1 MSYIQSA
8 IELTD
13 RMSAPLYDI
22 YTAANAVNSS
32 LVEMQATS
40 GDMFNTSALDRVQ
53 QDIVNTEIQLQELTQ
68 EKVKISEPVTI
79 PVQWQEYNAPEV
91 FLTTGAERFQQ
102 EIQSANNMMEQLCA
116 TQDAIAKQA
125 YSTYIFPPEAFQD
138 LNSMA
143 VRIDHIRDKIS
154 QLETSGAGMGF
165 DAANNGIERLREQ
178 LSQTL
183 QIQSE
188 LNYAVQNMDVSAAN
202 SAYLKLSQT
211 VDNTERYIRDNTNE
225 QMQFN
230 NAVYAGTTQTDA
242 LTGAIKRVV
251 AAYVSIQSVQKALNL
266 SDELTQTTA
275 RLDMMVS
282 SYNALNGTMQTTD
295 ELTQMIYQSAQ
306 NSRASFMDTAASVAK
321 LGNNARDAFASTG
334 EIVQFAELVNKQFT
348 IAGASSTEA
357 SNAFLQLTQALGSG
371 VLRGDELNSIFE
383 QAPNLIQT
391 VADYMDVP
399 IGQIREMASEGQIT
413 ADIVK
418 NAMFAAADDID
429 AKFNSMP
436 MTWGQLWIYYSNQ
449 ALMTFQPVLQR
460 LNEIANDA
468 NMRTALTGVMNAL
481 SGAATVAL
489 NVIDVMVTGGAFIV
503 DNWSM
508 IAPVIIGVGTALA
521 IYNGVLIL
529 HNAYEAASNGLKMI
543 AAIRAV
549 AHGTATAAETAATT
563 GASAAQIAFNAA
575 LYACPLTWIVLAI
588 IAVIAAIYLIVA
600 AINKVQ
606 GTTYS
611 ATGVICGAVATAGA
625 FILNTGI
632 GLLNG
637 LIQFA
642 WSMFVEPFLS
652 IVEWVLNVVNGG
664 FDSFGGAVANLIG
677 NIISWFLSL
686 GKVVTQIIDAIFGTN
701 WTSGLE
707 SLQNEVLSWGKTE
720 NAITLDRSA
729 PTIDYRMSYTD
740 AYSKGYEWGQGVENK
755 VKDFF
760 GGTADDNLGSYG
772 GESEMTNYLSGIAG
786 DTASI
791 SDSLDVSEEDL
802 KYLRDIAEQEAIN
815 RFTTAEIKVD
825 MSGMSNTVHNT
836 NDLDG
841 IVDGLTTRV
850 LQAMEV
856 VRDGV

>member
-1 MSYIQSA
+1 MSSIQTA
-8 IELTD
+8 IELSD
-13 RMSAPLYDI
+13 RMSAPLYNI
-22 YTAANAVNSS
+22 CTAVNMVISNFEALEYASSTAIDTSSMEEARQLLADGMVGLQDITSATESARRKQEEYNQKIQAGSQHTDVLLNKVKS
-32 LVEMQATS
+32 LVGAYVGISTVK
-40 GDMFNTSALDRVQ
+40 NALD
-53 QDIVNTEIQLQELTQ
+53 
-68 EKVKISEPVTI
+68 
-79 PVQWQEYNAPEV
+79 
-91 FLTTGAERFQQ
+91 
-102 EIQSANNMMEQLCA
+102 
-116 TQDAIAKQA
+116 
-125 YSTYIFPPEAFQD
+125 
-138 LNSMA
+138 
-143 VRIDHIRDKIS
+143 
-154 QLETSGAGMGF
+154 
-165 DAANNGIERLREQ
+165 
-178 LSQTL
+178 
-183 QIQSE
+183 
-188 LNYAVQNMDVSAAN
+188 
-202 SAYLKLSQT
+202 
-211 VDNTERYIRDNTNE
+211 
-225 QMQFN
+225 
-230 NAVYAGTTQTDA
+230 
-242 LTGAIKRVV
+242 
-251 AAYVSIQSVQKALNL
+251 L

-282 SYNALNGTMQTTD
+282 QYNALNGTMQTTD
-295 ELTQMIYQSAQ
+295 ELSQMIFLSAQ
-306 NSRASFMDTAASVAK
+306 NSRASYMDTAASVAK

-348 IAGASSTEA
+348 IAGASATES

-399 IGQIREMASEGQIT
+399 IGKIREMASDGQIT

-436 MTWGQLWIYYSNQ
+436 MTWGQLWTYYSNQ

-460 LNEIANDA
+460 LNEMANDQH
-468 NMRTALTGVMNAL
+468 MQTALTGIMNAL
-481 SGAATVAL
+481 SGAATIAL
-489 NVIDVMVTGGAFIV
+489 NVIDVMVTGGAYIV

-508 IAPVIIGVGTALA
+508 IAPVIGGVAAALA
-521 IYNGVLIL
+521 IYNGALLL

-543 AAIRAV
+543 AAIRSV
-549 AHGTATAAETAATT
+549 AHGTATATEAAATT

-588 IAVIAAIYLIVA
+588 IAVIAAIYLVVA

-611 ATGVICGAVATAGA
+611 ATGVICGAVYAAGA
-625 FILNTGI
+625 FIVNTGV

-637 LIQFA
+637 LIQLI
-642 WSMFVEPFLS
+642 WSIFVEPFLG
-652 IVEWVLNVVNGG
+652 IVEWVLNVTNGG

-686 GKVVTQIIDAIFGTN
+686 GEVVTKIIDAIFGTD
-701 WTSGLE
+701 WTAGLNA
-707 SLQNEVLSWGKTE
+707 LQNNVLSWGKNE
-720 NAITLDRSA
+720 NAITLDREA
-729 PTIDYRMSYTD
+729 PTIAYRASYSE
-740 AYSKGYEWGQGVENK
+740 AYNKGYDFGQGVENRIK
-755 VKDFF
+755 NFF
-760 GGTADDNLGSYG
+760 GGTKDDNSDNSGALGSYG
-772 GESEMTNYLSGIAG
+772 AASDMAANVANIAG
-786 DTASI
+786 DTSSI

-850 LQAMEV
+850 LEAMEV
-856 VRDGV
+856 VKEGV

>member
-1 MSYIQSA
+1 MSSIQTA
-8 IELTD
+8 IELSD
-13 RMSAPLYDI
+13 RMSAPLYNI
-22 YTAANAVNSS
+22 CTAVNMVISNFEALEYASSTAIDTSSMEEARQLLADGMVGLQDITSATESARRKQEEYNQKIQAGSQHTDVLVNKVKS
-32 LVEMQATS
+32 LVGAYVGISTVK
-40 GDMFNTSALDRVQ
+40 NALD
-53 QDIVNTEIQLQELTQ
+53 
-68 EKVKISEPVTI
+68 
-79 PVQWQEYNAPEV
+79 
-91 FLTTGAERFQQ
+91 
-102 EIQSANNMMEQLCA
+102 
-116 TQDAIAKQA
+116 
-125 YSTYIFPPEAFQD
+125 
-138 LNSMA
+138 
-143 VRIDHIRDKIS
+143 
-154 QLETSGAGMGF
+154 
-165 DAANNGIERLREQ
+165 
-178 LSQTL
+178 
-183 QIQSE
+183 
-188 LNYAVQNMDVSAAN
+188 
-202 SAYLKLSQT
+202 
-211 VDNTERYIRDNTNE
+211 
-225 QMQFN
+225 
-230 NAVYAGTTQTDA
+230 
-242 LTGAIKRVV
+242 
-251 AAYVSIQSVQKALNL
+251 L

-282 SYNALNGTMQTTD
+282 QYNALNGTMQTTD
-295 ELTQMIYQSAQ
+295 ELSQMIFLSAQ
-306 NSRASFMDTAASVAK
+306 NSRASYMDTAASVAK

-348 IAGASSTEA
+348 IAGASATES

-399 IGQIREMASEGQIT
+399 IGKIREMASDGQIT
-413 ADIVK
+413 TDIVK

-436 MTWGQLWIYYSNQ
+436 MTWGQLWTYYSNQ

-460 LNEIANDA
+460 LNEMANDQH
-468 NMRTALTGVMNAL
+468 MQTALTGIMNAL
-481 SGAATVAL
+481 SGAATIAL
-489 NVIDVMVTGGAFIV
+489 NVIDVMVTGGAYIV

-508 IAPVIIGVGTALA
+508 IAPVIGGVAAALA
-521 IYNGVLIL
+521 IYNGALLL

-543 AAIRAV
+543 AAIRSV
-549 AHGTATAAETAATT
+549 AHGTATAAEAAATT

-588 IAVIAAIYLIVA
+588 IAVIAAIYLVVA

-611 ATGVICGAVATAGA
+611 ATGVICGAVYAAGA
-625 FILNTGI
+625 FIVNTGV

-637 LIQFA
+637 LIQLI
-642 WSMFVEPFLS
+642 WSIFVEPFLG
-652 IVEWVLNVVNGG
+652 IVEWVLNVTNGG

-686 GKVVTQIIDAIFGTN
+686 GEVVTKIIDAIFGTD
-701 WTSGLE
+701 WTAGLNA
-707 SLQNEVLSWGKTE
+707 LQNNVLAWGKNE
-720 NAITLDRSA
+720 NAITLDREA
-729 PTIDYRMSYTD
+729 PTIAYRASYSE
-740 AYSKGYEWGQGVENK
+740 AYNKGYDFGQGVENK
-755 VKDFF
+755 ISDFF
-760 GGTADDNLGSYG
+760 GGIKDLGNSGDTGALGSYG
-772 GESEMTNYLSGIAG
+772 AASDMAANVANIAG
-786 DTASI
+786 DTSSI

-850 LQAMEV
+850 LEAMEAV
-856 VRDGV
+856 KEGA

>member
-1 MSYIQSA
+1 MSSIQTA
-8 IELTD
+8 IELSD
-13 RMSAPLYDI
+13 RMSAPLYNI
-22 YTAANAVNSS
+22 CTAVNMVISNFEALEYASSTAIDTSSMEEARQLLADGMVGLQDITSATESARLKQEEYNQKIQAGSQHTDVLMNKVKS
-32 LVEMQATS
+32 LVGAYVGISTVK
-40 GDMFNTSALDRVQ
+40 NALD
-53 QDIVNTEIQLQELTQ
+53 
-68 EKVKISEPVTI
+68 
-79 PVQWQEYNAPEV
+79 
-91 FLTTGAERFQQ
+91 
-102 EIQSANNMMEQLCA
+102 
-116 TQDAIAKQA
+116 
-125 YSTYIFPPEAFQD
+125 
-138 LNSMA
+138 
-143 VRIDHIRDKIS
+143 
-154 QLETSGAGMGF
+154 
-165 DAANNGIERLREQ
+165 
-178 LSQTL
+178 
-183 QIQSE
+183 
-188 LNYAVQNMDVSAAN
+188 
-202 SAYLKLSQT
+202 
-211 VDNTERYIRDNTNE
+211 
-225 QMQFN
+225 
-230 NAVYAGTTQTDA
+230 
-242 LTGAIKRVV
+242 
-251 AAYVSIQSVQKALNL
+251 L

-282 SYNALNGTMQTTD
+282 QYNALNGTMQTTD
-295 ELTQMIYQSAQ
+295 ELSQMIFLSAQ
-306 NSRASFMDTAASVAK
+306 NSRASYMDTAASVAK

-348 IAGASSTEA
+348 IAGASATES

-399 IGQIREMASEGQIT
+399 IGKIREMASDGQIT
-413 ADIVK
+413 TDIVK

-436 MTWGQLWIYYSNQ
+436 MTWGQLWTYYSNQ

-460 LNEIANDA
+460 LNEMANDQH
-468 NMRTALTGVMNAL
+468 MQTALTGIMNAL
-481 SGAATVAL
+481 SGAASIAL
-489 NVIDVMVTGGAFIV
+489 NVIDVMVTGGAYIV

-508 IAPVIIGVGTALA
+508 IAPVIGGVAAALA
-521 IYNGVLIL
+521 IYNGALLL

-543 AAIRAV
+543 AAIRSV
-549 AHGTATAAETAATT
+549 AHGTATATEAAATT

-588 IAVIAAIYLIVA
+588 IAVIAAIYLVVA

-611 ATGVICGAVATAGA
+611 ATGVICGLVATAGA
-625 FILNTGI
+625 FIVNTGV

-637 LIQFA
+637 LIQLI
-642 WSMFVEPFLS
+642 WSIFVEPFLG
-652 IVEWVLNVVNGG
+652 IVEWVLNVTNGG

-686 GKVVTQIIDAIFGTN
+686 GEVVTKIIDAIFGTD
-701 WTSGLE
+701 WTAGLNA
-707 SLQNEVLSWGKTE
+707 LQNNVLAWGKNE
-720 NAITLDRSA
+720 NAITLDREA
-729 PTIDYRMSYTD
+729 PTIAYRASYSD
-740 AYSKGYEWGQGVENK
+740 AYNKGYDFGQGVENK
-755 VKDFF
+755 VSDFF
-760 GGTADDNLGSYG
+760 GGIKDLGNSGDTGALGSYG
-772 GESEMTNYLSGIAG
+772 AASDMAANVANIAG
-786 DTASI
+786 DTSSI

-850 LQAMEV
+850 LEAMEI
-856 VRDGV
+856 VRDGA

>member
-1 MSYIQSA
+1 MSSIQTA
-8 IELTD
+8 IELSD
-13 RMSAPLYDI
+13 RMSAPLYNI
-22 YTAANAVNSS
+22 CTAVNMVISNFEALEYASSTAIDTSSMEEARQLLADGMVGLQDITSATESARRKQEEYNQKIQAGSQHTDVLLNKVKS
-32 LVEMQATS
+32 LVGAYVGISTVK
-40 GDMFNTSALDRVQ
+40 NALD
-53 QDIVNTEIQLQELTQ
+53 
-68 EKVKISEPVTI
+68 
-79 PVQWQEYNAPEV
+79 
-91 FLTTGAERFQQ
+91 
-102 EIQSANNMMEQLCA
+102 
-116 TQDAIAKQA
+116 
-125 YSTYIFPPEAFQD
+125 
-138 LNSMA
+138 
-143 VRIDHIRDKIS
+143 
-154 QLETSGAGMGF
+154 
-165 DAANNGIERLREQ
+165 
-178 LSQTL
+178 
-183 QIQSE
+183 
-188 LNYAVQNMDVSAAN
+188 
-202 SAYLKLSQT
+202 
-211 VDNTERYIRDNTNE
+211 
-225 QMQFN
+225 
-230 NAVYAGTTQTDA
+230 
-242 LTGAIKRVV
+242 
-251 AAYVSIQSVQKALNL
+251 L

-282 SYNALNGTMQTTD
+282 QYNALNGTMQTTD
-295 ELTQMIYQSAQ
+295 ELSQMIFLSAQ
-306 NSRASFMDTAASVAK
+306 NSRASYMDTAASVAK

-348 IAGASSTEA
+348 IAGASATES

-399 IGQIREMASEGQIT
+399 IGKIREMASDGQVT

-436 MTWGQLWIYYSNQ
+436 LTWGQLWTQYSNL
-449 ALMTFQPVLQR
+449 ALKTFQPVLQR
-460 LNEIANDA
+460 LNEMANDQH
-468 NMRTALTGVMNAL
+468 MQTALTGIMNAL
-481 SGAATVAL
+481 SGAATIAL
-489 NVIDVMVTGGAFIV
+489 NVIDVMVTGGAYIV

-508 IAPVIIGVGTALA
+508 IAPVIGGVAAALA
-521 IYNGVLIL
+521 IYNGALLL

-543 AAIRAV
+543 AAIRSV

-575 LYACPLTWIVLAI
+575 LYACPLTWVVLAI
-588 IAVIAAIYLIVA
+588 IAVIAAIYLVVA

-611 ATGVICGAVATAGA
+611 ATGVICGLVATAGA
-625 FILNTGI
+625 FIVNTGV

-637 LIQFA
+637 LIQLI
-642 WSMFVEPFLS
+642 WSIFVEPFLG
-652 IVEWVLNVVNGG
+652 IVEWVLNVTNGG

-686 GKVVTQIIDAIFGTN
+686 GEVVTKIIDAIFGTD
-701 WTSGLE
+701 WTAGLNA
-707 SLQNEVLSWGKTE
+707 LQNNVLAWGKNE
-720 NAITLDRSA
+720 NAITLDREA
-729 PTIDYRMSYTD
+729 PTIAYRASYSE
-740 AYSKGYEWGQGVENK
+740 AYNKGYDFGQGVENRIK
-755 VKDFF
+755 NFF
-760 GGTADDNLGSYG
+760 GGTKDDNSDNSGALGSYG
-772 GESEMTNYLSGIAG
+772 AASDMAANVANIAG
-786 DTASI
+786 DTSSI

-850 LQAMEV
+850 LEAMEV
-856 VRDGV
+856 VKEGV

>member
-1 MSYIQSA
+1 MSSIQTA
-8 IELTD
+8 IELSD
-13 RMSAPLYDI
+13 RMSAPLYNI
-22 YTAANAVNSS
+22 CTAVNMVISNFEALEYASSTAIDTSSMEEARQLLADGMVGLQDITSATESARRKQEEYNQKIQAGSQHTDVLLNKVKS
-32 LVEMQATS
+32 LVGAYVGISTVK
-40 GDMFNTSALDRVQ
+40 NALD
-53 QDIVNTEIQLQELTQ
+53 
-68 EKVKISEPVTI
+68 
-79 PVQWQEYNAPEV
+79 
-91 FLTTGAERFQQ
+91 
-102 EIQSANNMMEQLCA
+102 
-116 TQDAIAKQA
+116 
-125 YSTYIFPPEAFQD
+125 
-138 LNSMA
+138 
-143 VRIDHIRDKIS
+143 
-154 QLETSGAGMGF
+154 
-165 DAANNGIERLREQ
+165 
-178 LSQTL
+178 
-183 QIQSE
+183 
-188 LNYAVQNMDVSAAN
+188 
-202 SAYLKLSQT
+202 
-211 VDNTERYIRDNTNE
+211 
-225 QMQFN
+225 
-230 NAVYAGTTQTDA
+230 
-242 LTGAIKRVV
+242 
-251 AAYVSIQSVQKALNL
+251 L

-282 SYNALNGTMQTTD
+282 QYNALNGTMQTTD
-295 ELTQMIYQSAQ
+295 ELSQMIFLSAQ
-306 NSRASFMDTAASVAK
+306 NSRASYMDTAASVAK

-348 IAGASSTEA
+348 IAGASATES

-399 IGQIREMASEGQIT
+399 IGKIREMASDGQIT

-436 MTWGQLWIYYSNQ
+436 MTWGQLWTYYSNQ

-460 LNEIANDA
+460 LNEMANDQH
-468 NMRTALTGVMNAL
+468 MQTALTGIMNAL
-481 SGAATVAL
+481 SGAAKISL
-489 NVIDVMVTGGAFIV
+489 NVIDVMVTGGAYIV

-508 IAPVIIGVGTALA
+508 IAPVIGGVAAALA
-521 IYNGVLIL
+521 IYNGALLL

-543 AAIRAV
+543 AAIRSV

-588 IAVIAAIYLIVA
+588 IAVIAAIYLVVA

-611 ATGVICGAVATAGA
+611 ATGVICGLVATAGA
-625 FILNTGI
+625 FIVNTGV

-637 LIQFA
+637 LIQLI
-642 WSMFVEPFLS
+642 WSIFVEPFLG
-652 IVEWVLNVVNGG
+652 IVEWVLNVTNGG

-686 GKVVTQIIDAIFGTN
+686 GEVVTKIIDAIFGTD
-701 WTSGLE
+701 WTAGLNA
-707 SLQNEVLSWGKTE
+707 LQNNVLAWGKNE
-720 NAITLDRSA
+720 NAITLDREA
-729 PTIDYRMSYTD
+729 PTIAYRASYSE
-740 AYSKGYEWGQGVENK
+740 AYNKGYDFGQGVENRIK
-755 VKDFF
+755 NFF
-760 GGTADDNLGSYG
+760 GGTKDDNSDNSGALGSYG
-772 GESEMTNYLSGIAG
+772 AASDMAANVANIAG
-786 DTASI
+786 DTSSI

-850 LQAMEV
+850 LEAMEI
-856 VRDGV
+856 VRDGA

>member
-1 MSYIQSA
+1 MSSIQTA
-8 IELTD
+8 IELSD
-13 RMSAPLYDI
+13 RMSAPLYNI
-22 YTAANAVNSS
+22 CTAVNMVISNFEALEYASS
-32 LVEMQATS
+32 TAIDTS
-40 GDMFNTSALDRVQ
+40 SMEEARQLLADGMVGLQDITSA
-53 QDIVNTEIQLQELTQ
+53 TESARRKQE
-68 EKVKISEPVTI
+68 
-79 PVQWQEYNAPEV
+79 EYN
-91 FLTTGAERFQQ
+91 QK
-102 EIQSANNMMEQLCA
+102 IQAG
-116 TQDAIAKQA
+116 
-125 YSTYIFPPEAFQD
+125 
-138 LNSMA
+138 
-143 VRIDHIRDKIS
+143 S
-154 QLETSGAGMGF
+154 QH
-165 DAANNGIERLREQ
+165 
-178 LSQTL
+178 
-183 QIQSE
+183 
-188 LNYAVQNMDVSAAN
+188 
-202 SAYLKLSQT
+202 
-211 VDNTERYIRDNTNE
+211 
-225 QMQFN
+225 
-230 NAVYAGTTQTDA
+230 TDA
-242 LTGAIKRVV
+242 LVNKVKSLVG
-251 AAYVSIQSVQKALNL
+251 AYVGISTVKNALDL

-282 SYNALNGTMQTTD
+282 QYNALNGTMQTTD
-295 ELTQMIYQSAQ
+295 ELSQMIFLSAQ
-306 NSRASFMDTAASVAK
+306 NSRASYMDTAASVAK

-348 IAGASSTEA
+348 IAGASATES

-399 IGQIREMASEGQIT
+399 IGKIREMASDGQIT

-436 MTWGQLWIYYSNQ
+436 MTWGQLWTQYSNL
-449 ALMTFQPVLQR
+449 ALKTFQPVLQR
-460 LNEIANDA
+460 LNEMANDQH
-468 NMRTALTGVMNAL
+468 MQTALTGIMNAL
-481 SGAATVAL
+481 SGAATIAL

-508 IAPVIIGVGTALA
+508 IAPVIGGVAAALA
-521 IYNGVLIL
+521 IYNGALLL

-543 AAIRAV
+543 AAIRSV
-549 AHGTATAAETAATT
+549 AHGTATATEAAATT

-588 IAVIAAIYLIVA
+588 IAVIAAIYLVVA

-611 ATGVICGAVATAGA
+611 ATGVICGAVYAAGA
-625 FILNTGI
+625 FIVNTGV

-637 LIQFA
+637 LIQLI
-642 WSMFVEPFLS
+642 WSIFVEPFLG
-652 IVEWVLNVVNGG
+652 IVEWVLNVTNGG

-686 GKVVTQIIDAIFGTN
+686 GEVVTKIIDAIFGTD
-701 WTSGLE
+701 WTAGLNA
-707 SLQNEVLSWGKTE
+707 LQNNVLAWGKNE
-720 NAITLDRSA
+720 NAITLDREA
-729 PTIDYRMSYTD
+729 PTIAYRASYSD
-740 AYSKGYEWGQGVENK
+740 AYNKGYDFGQGVENK
-755 VKDFF
+755 ISDFF
-760 GGTADDNLGSYG
+760 GGIKDLGNSGDTGALGSYG
-772 GESEMTNYLSGIAG
+772 AASDMAANVANIAG
-786 DTASI
+786 DTSSI

-850 LQAMEV
+850 LEAMEAV
-856 VRDGV
+856 KEGA

>member
-1 MSYIQSA
+1 MSSIQTA
-8 IELTD
+8 IELSD
-13 RMSAPLYDI
+13 RMSAPLYNI
-22 YTAANAVNSS
+22 CTAVNMVISNFEALEYASSTAIDTSSMEEARQMLADGMVGLQDITSATESARRKQEEYNQKIQAGSQHTDVLLNKVKS
-32 LVEMQATS
+32 LVGAYVGISTVK
-40 GDMFNTSALDRVQ
+40 NALD
-53 QDIVNTEIQLQELTQ
+53 
-68 EKVKISEPVTI
+68 
-79 PVQWQEYNAPEV
+79 
-91 FLTTGAERFQQ
+91 
-102 EIQSANNMMEQLCA
+102 
-116 TQDAIAKQA
+116 
-125 YSTYIFPPEAFQD
+125 
-138 LNSMA
+138 
-143 VRIDHIRDKIS
+143 
-154 QLETSGAGMGF
+154 
-165 DAANNGIERLREQ
+165 
-178 LSQTL
+178 
-183 QIQSE
+183 
-188 LNYAVQNMDVSAAN
+188 
-202 SAYLKLSQT
+202 
-211 VDNTERYIRDNTNE
+211 
-225 QMQFN
+225 
-230 NAVYAGTTQTDA
+230 
-242 LTGAIKRVV
+242 
-251 AAYVSIQSVQKALNL
+251 L

-282 SYNALNGTMQTTD
+282 QYNALNGTMQTTD
-295 ELTQMIYQSAQ
+295 ELSQMIFLSAQ
-306 NSRASFMDTAASVAK
+306 NSRASYMDTAASVAK

-348 IAGASSTEA
+348 IAGASATES

-399 IGQIREMASEGQIT
+399 IGKIREMASDGQIT

-436 MTWGQLWIYYSNQ
+436 MTWGQLWTQYSNL
-449 ALMTFQPVLQR
+449 ALKTFQPVLQR
-460 LNEIANDA
+460 LNEMANDQH
-468 NMRTALTGVMNAL
+468 MQTALTGIMNAL
-481 SGAATVAL
+481 SGAATIAL
-489 NVIDVMVTGGAFIV
+489 NVIDVMVTGGAYIV

-508 IAPVIIGVGTALA
+508 IAPVIGGVAAALA
-521 IYNGVLIL
+521 IYNGALLL

-543 AAIRAV
+543 AAIRSV

-575 LYACPLTWIVLAI
+575 LYACPLTWVVLAI
-588 IAVIAAIYLIVA
+588 IAVIAAIYLVVA

-611 ATGVICGAVATAGA
+611 ATGVICGLVATAGA
-625 FILNTGI
+625 FIVNTGV

-637 LIQFA
+637 LIQLI
-642 WSMFVEPFLS
+642 WSIFVEPFLG
-652 IVEWVLNVVNGG
+652 IVEWVLNVTNGG

-686 GKVVTQIIDAIFGTN
+686 GEVVTKIIDAIFGTD
-701 WTSGLE
+701 WTAGLNA
-707 SLQNEVLSWGKTE
+707 LQNNVLAWGKNE
-720 NAITLDRSA
+720 NAITLDREA
-729 PTIDYRMSYTD
+729 PTIAYRASYSE
-740 AYSKGYEWGQGVENK
+740 AYNKGYDFGQGVENRIK
-755 VKDFF
+755 NFF
-760 GGTADDNLGSYG
+760 GGTKDDNSDNSGALGSYG
-772 GESEMTNYLSGIAG
+772 AASDMAANVANIAG
-786 DTASI
+786 DTSSI

-850 LQAMEV
+850 LEAMEV
-856 VRDGV
+856 VKEGV

>member
-1 MSYIQSA
+1 MSSIQTA
-8 IELTD
+8 IELSD
-13 RMSAPLYDI
+13 RMSAPLYNI
-22 YTAANAVNSS
+22 CTAVNMVISNFEALEYASS
-32 LVEMQATS
+32 TAIDTS
-40 GDMFNTSALDRVQ
+40 SMEEARQLLADGMVGLQDITSA
-53 QDIVNTEIQLQELTQ
+53 TESARRKQEEYNQKIQAGSQHTDVLLN
-68 EKVKISEPVTI
+68 KVK
-79 PVQWQEYNAPEV
+79 
-91 FLTTGAERFQQ
+91 
-102 EIQSANNMMEQLCA
+102 
-116 TQDAIAKQA
+116 
-125 YSTYIFPPEAFQD
+125 
-138 LNSMA
+138 
-143 VRIDHIRDKIS
+143 
-154 QLETSGAGMGF
+154 
-165 DAANNGIERLREQ
+165 
-178 LSQTL
+178 
-183 QIQSE
+183 
-188 LNYAVQNMDVSAAN
+188 
-202 SAYLKLSQT
+202 
-211 VDNTERYIRDNTNE
+211 
-225 QMQFN
+225 
-230 NAVYAGTTQTDA
+230 A
-242 LTGAIKRVV
+242 LVG
-251 AAYVSIQSVQKALNL
+251 AYVGISTVKNALDL

-282 SYNALNGTMQTTD
+282 QYNALNGTMQTTD
-295 ELTQMIYQSAQ
+295 ELSQMIFLSAQ
-306 NSRASFMDTAASVAK
+306 NSRASYMDTAASVAK

-348 IAGASSTEA
+348 IAGASATES

-399 IGQIREMASEGQIT
+399 IGKIREMASDGQIT

-436 MTWGQLWIYYSNQ
+436 MTWGQLWTYYSNQ

-460 LNEIANDA
+460 LNEMANDQH
-468 NMRTALTGVMNAL
+468 MQTALTGIMNAL
-481 SGAATVAL
+481 SGAATIAL
-489 NVIDVMVTGGAFIV
+489 NVIDVMVTGGAYIV

-508 IAPVIIGVGTALA
+508 IAPVIGGVAAALA
-521 IYNGVLIL
+521 IYNGALLL

-543 AAIRAV
+543 AAIRSV

-588 IAVIAAIYLIVA
+588 IAVIAAIYLVVA

-611 ATGVICGAVATAGA
+611 ATGVICGLVATAGA
-625 FILNTGI
+625 FIVNTGV

-637 LIQFA
+637 LIQLI
-642 WSMFVEPFLS
+642 WSIFVEPFLG
-652 IVEWVLNVVNGG
+652 IVEWVLNVTNGG

-686 GKVVTQIIDAIFGTN
+686 GEVVTKIIDAIFGTD
-701 WTSGLE
+701 WTAGLNA
-707 SLQNEVLSWGKTE
+707 LQNNVLAWGKNE
-720 NAITLDRSA
+720 NAITLDREA
-729 PTIDYRMSYTD
+729 PTIAYRASYSD
-740 AYSKGYEWGQGVENK
+740 AYNKGYDFGQGVENK
-755 VKDFF
+755 ISDFF
-760 GGTADDNLGSYG
+760 GGIKDLGNSGDTGALGSYG
-772 GESEMTNYLSGIAG
+772 AASDMAANVANIAG
-786 DTASI
+786 DTSSI

-850 LQAMEV
+850 LEAMEAV
-856 VRDGV
+856 KEGA

>member
-1 MSYIQSA
+1 MSSIQTA
-8 IELTD
+8 IELSD
-13 RMSAPLYDI
+13 RMSAPLYNI
-22 YTAANAVNSS
+22 CTAVNMVISNFEALEYASSTAIDTSSMEEARQLLADGMVGLQDITSATESARRKQEEYNQKIQAGSQHTDVLLNKVKS
-32 LVEMQATS
+32 LVGAYVGISTVK
-40 GDMFNTSALDRVQ
+40 NALD
-53 QDIVNTEIQLQELTQ
+53 
-68 EKVKISEPVTI
+68 
-79 PVQWQEYNAPEV
+79 
-91 FLTTGAERFQQ
+91 
-102 EIQSANNMMEQLCA
+102 
-116 TQDAIAKQA
+116 
-125 YSTYIFPPEAFQD
+125 
-138 LNSMA
+138 
-143 VRIDHIRDKIS
+143 
-154 QLETSGAGMGF
+154 
-165 DAANNGIERLREQ
+165 
-178 LSQTL
+178 
-183 QIQSE
+183 
-188 LNYAVQNMDVSAAN
+188 
-202 SAYLKLSQT
+202 
-211 VDNTERYIRDNTNE
+211 
-225 QMQFN
+225 
-230 NAVYAGTTQTDA
+230 
-242 LTGAIKRVV
+242 
-251 AAYVSIQSVQKALNL
+251 L

-282 SYNALNGTMQTTD
+282 QYNALNGTMQTTD
-295 ELTQMIYQSAQ
+295 ELSQMIFQSAQ
-306 NSRASFMDTAASVAK
+306 NSRASYMDTAASVAK

-348 IAGASSTEA
+348 IAGASATES

-399 IGQIREMASEGQIT
+399 IGKIREMASDGQIT

-436 MTWGQLWIYYSNQ
+436 MTWGQLWTQFSNL
-449 ALMTFQPVLQR
+449 ALKTFQPVLQR
-460 LNEIANDA
+460 LNEMANDQH
-468 NMRTALTGVMNAL
+468 MQTALTGIMNAL
-481 SGAATVAL
+481 SGAATIAL
-489 NVIDVMVTGGAFIV
+489 NVIDVMVTGGAYIV

-508 IAPVIIGVGTALA
+508 IAPVIGGVAAALA
-521 IYNGVLIL
+521 IYNGALLL

-543 AAIRAV
+543 AAIRSV
-549 AHGTATAAETAATT
+549 AHGTATATEAAATT

-588 IAVIAAIYLIVA
+588 IAVIAAIYLVVA

-611 ATGVICGAVATAGA
+611 ATGVICGAVYAAGA
-625 FILNTGI
+625 FIVNTGV

-637 LIQFA
+637 LIQLI
-642 WSMFVEPFLS
+642 WSIFVEPFLG
-652 IVEWVLNVVNGG
+652 IVEWVLNVTNGG

-686 GKVVTQIIDAIFGTN
+686 GEVVTKIIDAIFGTD
-701 WTSGLE
+701 WTAGLNA
-707 SLQNEVLSWGKTE
+707 LQNNVLAWGKNE
-720 NAITLDRSA
+720 NAITLDREA
-729 PTIDYRMSYTD
+729 PTIAYRASYSE
-740 AYSKGYEWGQGVENK
+740 AYNKGYDFGQGVENRIK
-755 VKDFF
+755 NFF
-760 GGTADDNLGSYG
+760 GGTKDDNSDNSGALGSYG
-772 GESEMTNYLSGIAG
+772 AASDMAANVANIAG
-786 DTASI
+786 DTSSI

-850 LQAMEV
+850 LEAMEV
-856 VRDGV
+856 VKEGV

>member
-1 MSYIQSA
+1 MSSIQTA
-8 IELTD
+8 IELSD
-13 RMSAPLYDI
+13 RMSAPLYNI
-22 YTAANAVNSS
+22 CTAVNMVISNFEALEYASSTAIDTSSMEEARQLLADGMVGLQDITSATESARRKQEEYNQKIQAGSQHTDVLLNKVKS
-32 LVEMQATS
+32 LVGAYVGISTVK
-40 GDMFNTSALDRVQ
+40 NALD
-53 QDIVNTEIQLQELTQ
+53 
-68 EKVKISEPVTI
+68 
-79 PVQWQEYNAPEV
+79 
-91 FLTTGAERFQQ
+91 
-102 EIQSANNMMEQLCA
+102 
-116 TQDAIAKQA
+116 
-125 YSTYIFPPEAFQD
+125 
-138 LNSMA
+138 
-143 VRIDHIRDKIS
+143 
-154 QLETSGAGMGF
+154 
-165 DAANNGIERLREQ
+165 
-178 LSQTL
+178 
-183 QIQSE
+183 
-188 LNYAVQNMDVSAAN
+188 
-202 SAYLKLSQT
+202 
-211 VDNTERYIRDNTNE
+211 
-225 QMQFN
+225 
-230 NAVYAGTTQTDA
+230 
-242 LTGAIKRVV
+242 
-251 AAYVSIQSVQKALNL
+251 L

-282 SYNALNGTMQTTD
+282 QYNALNGTMQTTD
-295 ELTQMIYQSAQ
+295 ELSQMIFLSAQ
-306 NSRASFMDTAASVAK
+306 NSRASYMDTAASVAK

-348 IAGASSTEA
+348 IAGASATES

-399 IGQIREMASEGQIT
+399 IGKIREMASDGQIT

-436 MTWGQLWIYYSNQ
+436 MTWGQLWTYYSNQ

-460 LNEIANDA
+460 LNEMANDQH
-468 NMRTALTGVMNAL
+468 MQTALTGIMNAL
-481 SGAATVAL
+481 SGAATIAL
-489 NVIDVMVTGGAFIV
+489 NVIDVMVTGGAYIV

-508 IAPVIIGVGTALA
+508 IAPVIGGVAAALA
-521 IYNGVLIL
+521 IYNGALLL

-543 AAIRAV
+543 AAIRSV

-575 LYACPLTWIVLAI
+575 LYACPLTWVVLAII
-588 IAVIAAIYLIVA
+588 IAVIAAIYLVVA

-611 ATGVICGAVATAGA
+611 ATGVICGLVATAGA
-625 FILNTGI
+625 FIVNTGV

-637 LIQFA
+637 LIQLI
-642 WSMFVEPFLS
+642 WSIFVEPFLG
-652 IVEWVLNVVNGG
+652 IVEWVLNVTNGG

-686 GKVVTQIIDAIFGTN
+686 GEVVTKIIDAIFGTD
-701 WTSGLE
+701 WTAGLNA
-707 SLQNEVLSWGKTE
+707 LQNNVLAWGKNE
-720 NAITLDRSA
+720 NAITLDREA
-729 PTIDYRMSYTD
+729 PTIAYRASYSE
-740 AYSKGYEWGQGVENK
+740 AYNKGYDFGQGVENRIK
-755 VKDFF
+755 NFF
-760 GGTADDNLGSYG
+760 GGTKDDNSDNSGALGSYG
-772 GESEMTNYLSGIAG
+772 AASDMAANVANIAG
-786 DTASI
+786 DTSSI

-850 LQAMEV
+850 LEAMEV
-856 VRDGV
+856 VKEGV

>member
-1 MSYIQSA
+1 MSSIQTA
-8 IELTD
+8 IELSD
-13 RMSAPLYDI
+13 RMSAPLYNI
-22 YTAANAVNSS
+22 CTAVNMVISNFEALEYASS
-32 LVEMQATS
+32 TAIDTS
-40 GDMFNTSALDRVQ
+40 SMEEARQMLADGMVGLQDITSATESARRKQEEYNQKIQAGSQHTDVL
-53 QDIVNTEIQLQELTQ
+53 VN
-68 EKVKISEPVTI
+68 KVK
-79 PVQWQEYNAPEV
+79 
-91 FLTTGAERFQQ
+91 
-102 EIQSANNMMEQLCA
+102 
-116 TQDAIAKQA
+116 
-125 YSTYIFPPEAFQD
+125 
-138 LNSMA
+138 
-143 VRIDHIRDKIS
+143 
-154 QLETSGAGMGF
+154 
-165 DAANNGIERLREQ
+165 
-178 LSQTL
+178 TL
-183 QIQSE
+183 
-188 LNYAVQNMDVSAAN
+188 V
-202 SAYLKLSQT
+202 
-211 VDNTERYIRDNTNE
+211 
-225 QMQFN
+225 
-230 NAVYAGTTQTDA
+230 G
-242 LTGAIKRVV
+242 
-251 AAYVSIQSVQKALNL
+251 AYVGISTVKNALDL

-282 SYNALNGTMQTTD
+282 QYNALNGTMQTTD
-295 ELTQMIYQSAQ
+295 ELSQMIFLSAQ
-306 NSRASFMDTAASVAK
+306 NSRASYMDTAASVAK

-348 IAGASSTEA
+348 IAGASATES

-399 IGQIREMASEGQIT
+399 IGKIREMASDGQIT

-436 MTWGQLWIYYSNQ
+436 MTWGQLWTQYSNL
-449 ALMTFQPVLQR
+449 ALKTFQPVLQR
-460 LNEIANDA
+460 LNEMANDQH
-468 NMRTALTGVMNAL
+468 MQTALTGIMNAL
-481 SGAATVAL
+481 SGAATIAL
-489 NVIDVMVTGGAFIV
+489 NVIDVMVTGGAYIV

-508 IAPVIIGVGTALA
+508 IAPVIGGVAAALA
-521 IYNGVLIL
+521 IYNGALLL

-543 AAIRAV
+543 AAIRSV

-575 LYACPLTWIVLAI
+575 LYACPLTWVVLAI
-588 IAVIAAIYLIVA
+588 IAVIAAIYLVVA

-611 ATGVICGAVATAGA
+611 ATGVICGLVATAGA
-625 FILNTGI
+625 FIVNTGV

-637 LIQFA
+637 LIQLI
-642 WSMFVEPFLS
+642 WSIFVEPFLG
-652 IVEWVLNVVNGG
+652 IVEWVLNVTNGG

-686 GKVVTQIIDAIFGTN
+686 GEVVTKIIDAIFGTD
-701 WTSGLE
+701 WTAGLNA
-707 SLQNEVLSWGKTE
+707 LQNNVLAWGKNE
-720 NAITLDRSA
+720 NAITLDREA
-729 PTIDYRMSYTD
+729 PTIAYRASYSE
-740 AYSKGYEWGQGVENK
+740 AYNKGYDFGQGVENRIK
-755 VKDFF
+755 NFF
-760 GGTADDNLGSYG
+760 GGTKDDNSDNSGALGSYG
-772 GESEMTNYLSGIAG
+772 AASDMAANVANIAG
-786 DTASI
+786 DTSSI

-850 LQAMEV
+850 LEAMEV
-856 VRDGV
+856 VKEGV

>member
-1 MSYIQSA
+1 MSSIQTA
-8 IELTD
+8 IELSD
-13 RMSAPLYDI
+13 RMSAPLYNI
-22 YTAANAVNSS
+22 CTAVNMVISNFEALEYASSTAIDTSSMEDARQLLADGMVGLQDITSATESARRKQEEYNQKIQAGSQHTDVLLNKVKS
-32 LVEMQATS
+32 LVGAYVGISTVK
-40 GDMFNTSALDRVQ
+40 NALD
-53 QDIVNTEIQLQELTQ
+53 
-68 EKVKISEPVTI
+68 
-79 PVQWQEYNAPEV
+79 
-91 FLTTGAERFQQ
+91 
-102 EIQSANNMMEQLCA
+102 
-116 TQDAIAKQA
+116 
-125 YSTYIFPPEAFQD
+125 
-138 LNSMA
+138 
-143 VRIDHIRDKIS
+143 
-154 QLETSGAGMGF
+154 
-165 DAANNGIERLREQ
+165 
-178 LSQTL
+178 
-183 QIQSE
+183 
-188 LNYAVQNMDVSAAN
+188 
-202 SAYLKLSQT
+202 
-211 VDNTERYIRDNTNE
+211 
-225 QMQFN
+225 
-230 NAVYAGTTQTDA
+230 
-242 LTGAIKRVV
+242 
-251 AAYVSIQSVQKALNL
+251 L

-282 SYNALNGTMQTTD
+282 QYNALNGTMQTTD
-295 ELTQMIYQSAQ
+295 ELSQMIFLSAQ
-306 NSRASFMDTAASVAK
+306 NSRASYMDTAASVAK

-348 IAGASSTEA
+348 IAGASATES

-399 IGQIREMASEGQIT
+399 IGKIREMASDGQVT

-436 MTWGQLWIYYSNQ
+436 LTWGQLWTQYSNL
-449 ALMTFQPVLQR
+449 ALKTFQPVLQR
-460 LNEIANDA
+460 LNEMANDQH
-468 NMRTALTGVMNAL
+468 MQTALSGIMNAL
-481 SGAATVAL
+481 SGAATIAL

-508 IAPVIIGVGTALA
+508 IAPVIGGVAAALA
-521 IYNGVLIL
+521 IYNGALLL

-543 AAIRAV
+543 AAIRSV
-549 AHGTATAAETAATT
+549 AHGTATATEAAATT

-588 IAVIAAIYLIVA
+588 IAVIAAIYLVVA

-611 ATGVICGAVATAGA
+611 ATGVICGAVYAAGA
-625 FILNTGI
+625 FIVNTGV

-637 LIQFA
+637 LIQLI
-642 WSMFVEPFLS
+642 WSIFVEPFLG
-652 IVEWVLNVVNGG
+652 IVEWVLNVTNGG

-686 GKVVTQIIDAIFGTN
+686 GEVVTKIIDAIFGTD
-701 WTSGLE
+701 WTAGLNA
-707 SLQNEVLSWGKTE
+707 LQNNVLAWGKNE
-720 NAITLDRSA
+720 NAITLDREA
-729 PTIDYRMSYTD
+729 PTIAYRASYSE
-740 AYSKGYEWGQGVENK
+740 AYNKGYDFGQGVENRIK
-755 VKDFF
+755 NFF
-760 GGTADDNLGSYG
+760 GGTKDDNSDNSGALGSYG
-772 GESEMTNYLSGIAG
+772 AASDMAANVANIAG
-786 DTASI
+786 DTSSI

-850 LQAMEV
+850 LEAMEV
-856 VRDGV
+856 VKEGV

>member
-1 MSYIQSA
+1 MSSIQTA
-8 IELTD
+8 IELSD
-13 RMSAPLYDI
+13 RMSAPLYNI
-22 YTAANAVNSS
+22 CTAVNMVISNFEALEYASSTAIDTSSMEEARQLLADGMVGLQDITSATESARRKQEEYNQKIQAGSQHTDVLLNKVKS
-32 LVEMQATS
+32 LVGAYVGISTVK
-40 GDMFNTSALDRVQ
+40 NALD
-53 QDIVNTEIQLQELTQ
+53 
-68 EKVKISEPVTI
+68 
-79 PVQWQEYNAPEV
+79 
-91 FLTTGAERFQQ
+91 
-102 EIQSANNMMEQLCA
+102 
-116 TQDAIAKQA
+116 
-125 YSTYIFPPEAFQD
+125 
-138 LNSMA
+138 
-143 VRIDHIRDKIS
+143 
-154 QLETSGAGMGF
+154 
-165 DAANNGIERLREQ
+165 
-178 LSQTL
+178 
-183 QIQSE
+183 
-188 LNYAVQNMDVSAAN
+188 
-202 SAYLKLSQT
+202 
-211 VDNTERYIRDNTNE
+211 
-225 QMQFN
+225 
-230 NAVYAGTTQTDA
+230 
-242 LTGAIKRVV
+242 
-251 AAYVSIQSVQKALNL
+251 L

-282 SYNALNGTMQTTD
+282 QYNALNGTMQTTD
-295 ELTQMIYQSAQ
+295 ELSQMIFLSAQ
-306 NSRASFMDTAASVAK
+306 NSRASYMDTAASVAK

-348 IAGASSTEA
+348 IAGASATES

-399 IGQIREMASEGQIT
+399 IGKIREMASDGQIT

-436 MTWGQLWIYYSNQ
+436 LTWGQLWTQYSNL
-449 ALMTFQPVLQR
+449 ALKTFQPVLQR
-460 LNEIANDA
+460 LNEMANDQH
-468 NMRTALTGVMNAL
+468 MRTALSGIMNAL
-481 SGAATVAL
+481 SGAATIAL
-489 NVIDVMVTGGAFIV
+489 NVIDVMVAGGAFIV

-508 IAPVIIGVGTALA
+508 IAPVIGGVAAALA
-521 IYNGVLIL
+521 IYNGALLL

-543 AAIRAV
+543 AAIRSV

-588 IAVIAAIYLIVA
+588 IAVIAAIYLVVA

-611 ATGVICGAVATAGA
+611 ATGVICGLVATAGA
-625 FILNTGI
+625 FIVNTGV

-637 LIQFA
+637 LIQFI
-642 WSMFVEPFLS
+642 WSIFVEPFLG
-652 IVEWVLNVVNGG
+652 IVEWVLNVTNGG

-686 GKVVTQIIDAIFGTN
+686 GEVVTKIIDAIFGTD
-701 WTSGLE
+701 WTAGLNA
-707 SLQNEVLSWGKTE
+707 LQNNVLAWGKNE
-720 NAITLDRSA
+720 NAITLDREA
-729 PTIDYRMSYTD
+729 PTIAYRASYSD
-740 AYSKGYEWGQGVENK
+740 AYNKGYDFGQGVENK
-755 VKDFF
+755 VSDFF
-760 GGTADDNLGSYG
+760 GGIKDLGNSGDTGALGSYG
-772 GESEMTNYLSGIAG
+772 AASDMAANVANIAG
-786 DTASI
+786 DTSSI

-850 LQAMEV
+850 LEAMEV
-856 VRDGV
+856 VKEGV

>member
-1 MSYIQSA
+1 MSSIQTA
-8 IELTD
+8 IELSD
-13 RMSAPLYDI
+13 RMSAPLYNI
-22 YTAANAVNSS
+22 CTAVNMVISNFEALEYASSTAIDTSSMEEARQMLADGMVGLQDITSATESARRKQEEYNQKIQAGSQHTDVLLNKVKS
-32 LVEMQATS
+32 LVGAYVGISTVK
-40 GDMFNTSALDRVQ
+40 NALD
-53 QDIVNTEIQLQELTQ
+53 
-68 EKVKISEPVTI
+68 
-79 PVQWQEYNAPEV
+79 
-91 FLTTGAERFQQ
+91 
-102 EIQSANNMMEQLCA
+102 
-116 TQDAIAKQA
+116 
-125 YSTYIFPPEAFQD
+125 
-138 LNSMA
+138 
-143 VRIDHIRDKIS
+143 
-154 QLETSGAGMGF
+154 
-165 DAANNGIERLREQ
+165 
-178 LSQTL
+178 
-183 QIQSE
+183 
-188 LNYAVQNMDVSAAN
+188 
-202 SAYLKLSQT
+202 
-211 VDNTERYIRDNTNE
+211 
-225 QMQFN
+225 
-230 NAVYAGTTQTDA
+230 
-242 LTGAIKRVV
+242 
-251 AAYVSIQSVQKALNL
+251 L

-282 SYNALNGTMQTTD
+282 QYNALNGTMQTTD
-295 ELTQMIYQSAQ
+295 ELSQMIFLSAQ
-306 NSRASFMDTAASVAK
+306 NSRASYMDTAASVAK

-348 IAGASSTEA
+348 IAGASATES

-399 IGQIREMASEGQIT
+399 IGKIREMASDGQIT

-436 MTWGQLWIYYSNQ
+436 LTWGQLWTQYSNL
-449 ALMTFQPVLQR
+449 ALKTFQPVLQR
-460 LNEIANDA
+460 LNEMANDQH
-468 NMRTALTGVMNAL
+468 MQTALTGIMNAL
-481 SGAATVAL
+481 SGAATIAL
-489 NVIDVMVTGGAFIV
+489 NVIDVMVTGGAYIV

-508 IAPVIIGVGTALA
+508 IAPVIGGVAAALA
-521 IYNGVLIL
+521 IYNGALLL

-543 AAIRAV
+543 AAIRSV

-575 LYACPLTWIVLAI
+575 LYACPLTWVVLAI
-588 IAVIAAIYLIVA
+588 IAVIAAIYLVVA

-611 ATGVICGAVATAGA
+611 ATGVICGLVATAGA
-625 FILNTGI
+625 FIVNTGV

-637 LIQFA
+637 LIQLI
-642 WSMFVEPFLS
+642 WSIFVEPFLG
-652 IVEWVLNVVNGG
+652 IVEWVLNVTNGG

-686 GKVVTQIIDAIFGTN
+686 GEVVTKIIDAIFGTD
-701 WTSGLE
+701 WTAGLNA
-707 SLQNEVLSWGKTE
+707 LQNNVLAWGKNE
-720 NAITLDRSA
+720 NAITLDREA
-729 PTIDYRMSYTD
+729 PTIAYRASYSD
-740 AYSKGYEWGQGVENK
+740 AYNKGYDFGQGVENK
-755 VKDFF
+755 ISDFF
-760 GGTADDNLGSYG
+760 GGIKDLGNSGDTGALGSYG
-772 GESEMTNYLSGIAG
+772 AASDMAANVANIAG
-786 DTASI
+786 DTSSI

-850 LQAMEV
+850 LEAMEI
-856 VRDGV
+856 VRDGA